1 MKLTLINT
9 TLEKI
14 HQASDLARSLADSLH
29 TAALNTYPDQAFM
42 LLDSQSLAARNLHL
56 QLQNAYEIRRF
67 ESGVF
72 AKSLELQRLTVR
84 LQELESYYYAASED
98 DSVDLLETIENIN
111 ADRLEYKKSIH
122 SALNAE
128 FQLTLSQECIAT
140 LADLNISL

>member
-1 MKLTLINT
+1 LINT

-14 HQASDLARSLADSLH
+14 HQASVIALSLADSLH
-29 TAALNTYPDQAFM
+29 SDALKTYPDQAFM
-42 LLDSQSLAARNLHL
+42 RLDSQSLAARNLHL
-56 QLQNAYEIRRF
+56 QLENAYEIRRF

-84 LQELESYYYAASED
+84 LQELESYYYAASETD
-98 DSVDLLETIENIN
+98 AADLLETIENIN
-111 ADRLEYKKSIH
+111 AERLEYKKSIH

-128 FQLTLSQECIAT
+128 FQLTLSPEYMSA